1 MSYENSNE
9 NAFAEAIVTNIN
21 GYVVE

>member
-21 GYVVE
+21 GYVAE